1 MIKTSKNRCISKI
14 TVLKTSVLKLFVHG
28 EKNHQNLKNSKSKLL
43 LNVSAEKIQTQ
54 AVIEVPITNKS

>member
-14 TVLKTSVLKLFVHG
+14 TVLKTSALKISAND
-28 EKNHQNLKNSKSKLL
+28 EKSHQNLKNSKSKLL

-54 AVIEVPITNKS
+54 AVIQELTTNKS